1 VKRIFLTLAILAV
14 GLIGTAF
21 VLGLSIVIPEQPT
34 LESAE
39 QVGRHLL
46 TAISAVTAIAL
57 VHAIAFTYFM
67 GTGRWLEETTNSYRL
82 DDRWQK
88 ESSSLKYS
96 ILPYICGGMLLII
109 TTVGLGAATDP
120 GSDIA
125 FKGWAGIPASTIH
138 FFSASTTVAV
148 NLLALMQEYFAI
160 HRNGKLI
167 EEVIGEAR
175 RIREE
180 KGLPV

>member
-1 VKRIFLTLAILAV
+1 MKRIFLTLAVLAV
-14 GLIGTAF
+14 GLVGTAF
-21 VLGLSIVIPEQPT
+21 VLGLSIVLPEQPT
-34 LESAE
+34 PESGTP
-39 QVGRHLL
+39 VGPHMK
-46 TAISAVTAIAL
+46 TAIAGVFALAL

-67 GTGRWLEETTNSYRL
+67 GTGRWLEETTNSYQL
-82 DDRWQK
+82 DERWQK
-88 ESSSLKYS
+88 ESSSLKYG

-109 TTVGLGAATDP
+109 TTVALGAATDP
-120 GSDIA
+120 GSDIS

-138 FFSASTTVAV
+138 FFSASSTVAI

-160 HRNGKLI
+160 YRNGKLI
-167 EEVIGEAR
+167 EEVIGEVK

>member
-1 VKRIFLTLAILAV
+1 VKRIFLTLAVLAV

-34 LESAE
+34 PELSTP
-39 QVGRHLL
+39 VDPHMGV
-46 TAISAVTAIAL
+46 AIAGVIAIAL

-88 ESSSLKYS
+88 ESNSLKYG

-109 TTVGLGAATDP
+109 ITLALGAATDP
-120 GSDIA
+120 GSDIS

-167 EEVIGEAR
+167 EEVIGEVR